1 VNSRETGPGLTDPR
15 SRHERQWETMQPTAP
30 QQPLGRSTDRPLK
43 EHHDFEY
50 IRVRGDK
57 GSWLALGV
65 LLAVVGTFI
74 GVSLYAIGWIRG
86 QLDPPGEPGAE
97 VLLELGAGDS
107 SASISGELE
116 ELGIIENATVYSW
129 FVRLRGGAEFQAGE
143 FTFQLNSSASEV
155 VDVLKSGPTRV
166 ALASTLSVTLPEGLT
181 VEEIAAQLDEIDN
194 MPFSGDDF
202 LHELS
207 VGFYRSKY
215 GPDPGT
221 LSDDVEAFEGLLF
234 PDTYSLFGDAEPRAL
249 IDQLIATTDA
259 IGDRVGLFQAERA
272 VGLTP
277 YEVLI
282 VASLIEKE
290 AKIPED
296 RAKIARVI
304 YNRLAI
310 GQNLGIDATIV
321 YFTGDNVL
329 TRTDLDTESPYNSR
343 LVPGLPPTPI
353 AAPGENSIRAAL
365 NPARGDW
372 LYYVLT
378 DPDGAHSFS
387 ESVEEF
393 EANKLICQDLGL
405 CG

>member
-1 VNSRETGPGLTDPR
+1 
-15 SRHERQWETMQPTAP
+15 M
-30 QQPLGRSTDRPLK
+30 K

-74 GVSLYAIGWIRG
+74 AVSLYAIGWIRG
-86 QLDPPGEPGAE
+86 QLDPPGDPGAE
-97 VLLELGAGDS
+97 VLLALGPGDS
-107 SASISGELE
+107 SASISGQLE

-143 FTFQLNSSASEV
+143 FTFRLNSSASEV

-166 ALASTLSVTLPEGLT
+166 ALASTISVTLREGLT
-181 VEEIAAQLDEIDN
+181 VEEIAAELDKIED
-194 MPFSGDDF
+194 MPFSGADF
-202 LHELS
+202 LHDLRS
-207 VGFYRSKY
+207 GRYRSKY

-221 LSDDVEAFEGLLF
+221 LSEDFEAFEGLLF
-234 PDTYSLFGDAEPRAL
+234 PDTYSLFADAEPRAL
-249 IDQLIATTDA
+249 IDQLLATTDA
-259 IGDRVGLFQAERA
+259 IGDRLGLFQSDRA

-304 YNRLAI
+304 YNRLEI

-321 YFTGDNVL
+321 YFTGDNEL

-353 AAPGENSIRAAL
+353 ATPGENSIRAAM

-372 LYYVLT
+372 FYYVLT

-387 ESVEEF
+387 ETFEEF
-393 EANKLICQDLGL
+393 EANKRICQDLGL